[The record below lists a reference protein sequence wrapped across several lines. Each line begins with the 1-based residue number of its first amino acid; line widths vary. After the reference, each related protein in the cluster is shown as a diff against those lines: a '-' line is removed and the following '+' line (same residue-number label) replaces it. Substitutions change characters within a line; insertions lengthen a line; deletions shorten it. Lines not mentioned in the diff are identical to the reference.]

1 MKYIVTALI
10 LMAFTG
16 CGSDDNKEKKE
27 VTIEDVHQQEVIKE
41 SVPLNA
47 KKEKTPPAIPQI

>member
-10 LMAFTG
+10 LIAFTG

-27 VTIEDVHQQEVIKE
+27 VTIEDVHKQEVVKE
-41 SVPLNA
+41 TSPLNVE
-47 KKEKTPPAIPQI
+47 KDKTPPAIPQI